1 VVTSILTRKP
11 GNSWR
16 FYKPNAKLLA
26 VTPVSAERKG
36 VTVASAWWKA
46 FSTSPPLDVEAG
58 LRFKKREGRLLDVVF
73 IGACE
78 LAGIPTTS
86 RQARKWN
93 NNKGLALRFRN
104 KAKELL

>member
-1 VVTSILTRKP
+1 MLLIHSPEQPWKKFRLSVK
-11 GNSWR
+11 
-16 FYKPNAKLLA
+16 LA
-26 VTPVSAERKG
+26 VVNPVTRRS
-36 VTVASAWWKA
+36 VAVSNWWKA
-46 FSTSPPLDVEAG
+46 FKPSPPLDFEAG
-58 LRFKKREGRLLDVVF
+58 ERFKKREGRLLDVVF

-93 NNKGLALRFRN
+93 NGAGLALRFRN